1 MNIPVTKRLNFKLMD
16 KNDWPQL
23 YELDQD
29 PAVMQYLT
37 RGVPSSLDQI
47 KSRSVPQM
55 LTYRNAEKGWG
66 LWQITKKQS
75 NAFIGWILVRPM
87 HFFSTAPDYS
97 DIEIGWRFKQ
107 ASWGHGYATEAAAAI
122 CLEIAKQSEVNAISA
137 TAVKDNLGSIKIMEK
152 LGMQFIKSYL
162 ESDEYGDLPAVL
174 YSKNLTL

>member
-1 MNIPVTKRLNFKLMD
+1 MD

-66 LWQITKKQS
+66 LWQITKKTKQCFYRMDS
-75 NAFIGWILVRPM
+75 SQADAF
-87 HFFSTAPDYS
+87 F
-97 DIEIGWRFKQ
+97 
-107 ASWGHGYATEAAAAI
+107 
-122 CLEIAKQSEVNAISA
+122 
-137 TAVKDNLGSIKIMEK
+137 
-152 LGMQFIKSYL
+152 
-162 ESDEYGDLPAVL
+162 
-174 YSKNLTL
+174 

>member
-1 MNIPVTKRLNFKLMD
+1 
-16 KNDWPQL
+16 
-23 YELDQD
+23 
-29 PAVMQYLT
+29 
-37 RGVPSSLDQI
+37 
-47 KSRSVPQM
+47 
-55 LTYRNAEKGWG
+55 
-66 LWQITKKQS
+66 
-75 NAFIGWILVRPM
+75 M

-107 ASWGHGYATEAAAAI
+107 ASWGHGYATEAATAI

-162 ESDEYGDLPAVL
+162 ECDEYGDLPAVL